1 MKKHFTILETN
12 FTLNLY
18 AILKFAKLQTLFS
31 RATFTARA
39 QLFCFDFEAF
49 SAFQAILRIMISVK
63 FALILALLSFI
74 VGKIWFSWY
83 FIRHCIATDEVLF
96 DNQKFLDDFVKKNQ
110 TLLHSIEADSHFYL
124 NRLSQRKYPIPYVPH
139 EYEEVFKQE
148 YKKYLNFYEE
158 IVQKYQDVFFY
169 GYFKIINDKDGPEIL
184 QLLLDLHKNR
194 TRVLSMSFKD
204 KGPFEVKDEVVAKNK
219 EMQQSIGIN
228 DKIFQQTSA
237 GNPGCHSRLTMNII
251 SHSSFHF
258 S

>member
-1 MKKHFTILETN
+1 
-12 FTLNLY
+12 
-18 AILKFAKLQTLFS
+18 
-31 RATFTARA
+31 
-39 QLFCFDFEAF
+39 
-49 SAFQAILRIMISVK
+49 MISVK
-63 FALILALLSFI
+63 FTLIFPFFLSFI
-74 VGKIWFSWY
+74 IGKIVFSWY
-83 FIRHCIATDEVLF
+83 FIRHCVATDEVLF

-194 TRVLSMSFKD
+194 TQVLSMSFKD
-204 KGPFEVKDEVVAKNK
+204 KYKGPFDDEKLLLEVVAKNK
-219 EMQQSIGIN
+219 EMQQSIGKN
-228 DKIFQQTSA
+228 DILIFKQTSA
-237 GNPGCHSRLTMNII
+237 GNPGCH
-251 SHSSFHF
+251 
-258 S
+258 

>member
-1 MKKHFTILETN
+1 
-12 FTLNLY
+12 
-18 AILKFAKLQTLFS
+18 
-31 RATFTARA
+31 
-39 QLFCFDFEAF
+39 
-49 SAFQAILRIMISVK
+49 MISVK
-63 FALILALLSFI
+63 FTLIFALLSFI
-74 VGKIWFSWY
+74 IGKILFSWY
-83 FIRHCIATDEVLF
+83 FIRHCVATDEILF

-110 TLLHSIEADSHFYL
+110 TFLHTIEVDSHFYL
-124 NRLSQRKYPIPYVPH
+124 NRLCGLNQGTYVPH
-139 EYEEVFKQE
+139 KCEEHFKQE
-148 YKKYLNFYEE
+148 YKKYLDFYEE
-158 IVQKYQDVFFY
+158 TVQKYQDVFFY

-237 GNPGCHSRLTMNII
+237 GNPGCHLTIKI
-251 SHSSFHF
+251 KSHNSFFF